1 MSFLHTL
8 PASLRQRLKRMLV
21 IAWITSAVL
30 LAVSAIL
37 LAVLG
42 DDISSQMAERGVLVA
57 FGLGLALSFV
67 AEYVDSSIGMG
78 YGTTLTP
85 MLLLMGF
92 GPQQIVPAV
101 LLQELISGSLAAYSH
116 HSFGNVDLRPGK
128 TALKLGVLLGV
139 CGLVGGSIAATVAL
153 NLPKTTIKVMT
164 GIIVLAMGVLVGAA
178 GRVRLRFSWP
188 RAGVL
193 GLIAAANK
201 GLMGGG
207 YGPLITSGQVVSGVA
222 TREAVAITSLSEAF
236 TCVGG
241 LVAYLVGG
249 AHIFWPLAGGM
260 IVGGTIA
267 AVLGAATVRAIS
279 PAKLTV
285 AVSVG
290 CMFLGALT
298 LIRALM

>member
-1 MSFLHTL
+1 MNFVQALPVSF
-8 PASLRQRLKRMLV
+8 RRRFKRALV
-21 IAWITSAVL
+21 VVWITSAIL
-30 LAVSAIL
+30 LVGGAVA

-42 DDISSQMAERGVLVA
+42 KGVDFAIVHHRGWLV
-57 FGLGLALSFV
+57 FGLAVVLSFV

-85 MLLLMGF
+85 MLLLLGF
-92 GPQQIVPAV
+92 APLQIVPAV

-116 HSFGNVDLRPGK
+116 HSLGNVDLRPGK
-128 TALKLGVLLGV
+128 TALKLGLLLGV

-153 NLPKTTIKVMT
+153 ELPKATIKVMT
-164 GIIVLAMGVLVGAA
+164 GIIVLAMGVLVALA
-178 GRVRLRFSWP
+178 GRMRLRFSWP

-201 GLMGGG
+201 GFMGGG

-222 TREAVAITSLSEAF
+222 TREAIGITSLAEAF

-241 LVAYLVGG
+241 LAGYLVGG
-249 AHIFWPLAGGM
+249 THIFWPLAGGM
-260 IVGGTIA
+260 IVGGAIA

-279 PAKLTV
+279 PAKLTI
-285 AVSVG
+285 AVSAG
-290 CMFLGALT
+290 CVFLGVLT
-298 LIRALM
+298 LMRALM

>member
-1 MSFLHTL
+1 VQALPVSFRRRLKHTL
-8 PASLRQRLKRMLV
+8 V
-21 IAWITSAVL
+21 ILWIVSAVL
-30 LAVSAIL
+30 LTGGALVLSIWGKGVDLGAGRYDGWIVFVIAV
-37 LAVLG
+37 V
-42 DDISSQMAERGVLVA
+42 
-57 FGLGLALSFV
+57 LSFV

-85 MLLLMGF
+85 MLLLLGF
-92 GPQQIVPAV
+92 EPLQIVPAV
-101 LLQELISGSLAAYSH
+101 LLQELLSGSLASYSH

-128 TALKLGVLLGV
+128 SPLKLGVLLGV
-139 CGLVGGSIAATVAL
+139 CGLVGGGIAATVAL
-153 NLPKTTIKVMT
+153 NLPKTTIKVVT
-164 GIIVLAMGVLVGAA
+164 GFIVLAMGVLVALA

-201 GLMGGG
+201 GFMGGG
-207 YGPLITSGQVVSGVA
+207 YGPLVTSGQVVGGVA
-222 TREAVAITSLSEAF
+222 TREAVAITSLSEVF

-241 LVAYLVGG
+241 LSAYLVGG

-279 PAKLTV
+279 PAKLTI
-285 AVSVG
+285 AVSAG
-290 CMFLGALT
+290 CMFLGVFT
-298 LIRALM
+298 LMRVLM

>member
-42 DDISSQMAERGVLVA
+42 DDISSQMAERGVLVT

-85 MLLLMGF
+85 MLLLLGF
-92 GPQQIVPAV
+92 GPLEIVPAV
-101 LLQELISGSLAAYSH
+101 LLQELVSGALAAYSH
-116 HSFGNVDLRPGK
+116 HSLGNVDFRRGT
-128 TALKLGVLLGV
+128 TALKLGLLLGV

-153 NLPKTTIKVMT
+153 NLPKTTIKAMT
-164 GIIVLAMGVLVGAA
+164 GIIVLAMGVLVILA

-188 RAGVL
+188 RAGAL
-193 GLIAAANK
+193 GLVAAANK
-201 GLMGGG
+201 GFMGGG
-207 YGPLITSGQVVSGVA
+207 YGPLMTSGQVVTGVA
-222 TREAVAITSLSEAF
+222 TREAVAITSLSEMF

-241 LVAYLVGG
+241 LAGYLVGG
-249 AHIFWPLAGGM
+249 AQIFWPLAGGM
-260 IVGGTIA
+260 MIGGAMA
-267 AVLGAATVRAIS
+267 AVLGAATVRAMP
-279 PAKLTV
+279 PAKLTI
-285 AVSVG
+285 AVSCG
-290 CMFLGALT
+290 CLFLGALT
-298 LIRALM
+298 LMRALM

>member
-1 MSFLHTL
+1 MVQALPVSF
-8 PASLRQRLKRMLV
+8 RRRLKHMLV
-21 IAWITSAVL
+21 ILWIVSAVL
-30 LAVSAIL
+30 LAGGALVLSIWGKGMDFGAGRHDGWIIF
-37 LAVLG
+37 AV
-42 DDISSQMAERGVLVA
+42 AVV
-57 FGLGLALSFV
+57 LSFV

-85 MLLLMGF
+85 MLLLLGF
-92 GPQQIVPAV
+92 APLQIVPAV
-101 LLQELISGSLAAYSH
+101 LLQELLSGSLAAYSH
-116 HSFGNVDLRPGK
+116 HSFGNVDLRPDK
-128 TALKLGVLLGV
+128 TPLKLGVLLGV

-164 GIIVLAMGVLVGAA
+164 GFIVLAMGVLVALA
-178 GRVRLRFSWP
+178 GRVRLRFSWS

-201 GLMGGG
+201 GFMGGG
-207 YGPLITSGQVVSGVA
+207 YGPLITSGQVVGGVA
-222 TREAVAITSLSEAF
+222 TREAIAITSLSEAF

-267 AVLGAATVRAIS
+267 AVLRAAQRCRS
-279 PAKLTV
+279 
-285 AVSVG
+285 
-290 CMFLGALT
+290 
-298 LIRALM
+298 ALMYRSG

>member
-1 MSFLHTL
+1 MQTL
-8 PASLRQRLKRMLV
+8 PVSLRRRLKRALV
-21 IAWITSAVL
+21 IMWITAAVL
-30 LAVSAIL
+30 LAGGAL
-37 LAVLG
+37 FLAVPGKDMNFDMVQHGGWLT
-42 DDISSQMAERGVLVA
+42 
-57 FGLGLALSFV
+57 FGLAVVLSFT

-85 MLLLMGF
+85 MLLLLGF
-92 GPQQIVPAV
+92 EPLQIVPAV

-164 GIIVLAMGVLVGAA
+164 GFIVLAMGVLVALA

-201 GLMGGG
+201 GFMGGG
-207 YGPLITSGQVVSGVA
+207 YGPLITSGQVVGGVA

-249 AHIFWPLAGGM
+249 AHIFWPLGGGM
-260 IVGGTIA
+260 VVGGAIA

-279 PAKLTV
+279 PAKLTT

-290 CMFLGALT
+290 CVFLGALT
-298 LIRALM
+298 LMRVLM